1 MNLSYLI
8 SWAMSAVVLAIL
20 PVCKLV
26 FDWGIIWWWI
36 APLAIVFLIVFWIGI
51 MLWMIKTGA
60 FR

>member
-8 SWAMSAVVLAIL
+8 PWAMSAVVSAIL
-20 PVCKLV
+20 PVCRLV
-26 FDWGIIWWWI
+26 FDWGISWWWV
-36 APLAIVFLIVFWIGI
+36 APLAIVLLIVFWIGI